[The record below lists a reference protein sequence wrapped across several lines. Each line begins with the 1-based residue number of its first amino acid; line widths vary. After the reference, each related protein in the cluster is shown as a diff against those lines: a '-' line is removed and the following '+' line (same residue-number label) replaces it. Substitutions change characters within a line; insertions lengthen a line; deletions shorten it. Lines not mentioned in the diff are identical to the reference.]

1 MKKITILT
9 VANAPYFQL
18 LEGMV
23 RSAEKNFPRANM
35 MVELVNMGSEY
46 LKIVEQWHSDIIVRS
61 VAVEKS
67 AERNFCTNRR
77 AALFREYRKK
87 ESGPLIWIDADS
99 LIRRPCNDLADHILS
114 CDLTMRNKT
123 KNKFA
128 AGTIGIGNSRICTE
142 LVNRYYEMVKA
153 DTSWMSNQNN
163 LNRLYA
169 EFKKRINFVSLP
181 NIYCDVWLSD
191 EGIIWAAK
199 ARKKKSER
207 YLRELN
213 EFLK

>member
-35 MVELVNMGSEY
+35 IVELINMGSEH

-87 ESGPLIWIDADS
+87 EG
-99 LIRRPCNDLADHILS
+99 
-114 CDLTMRNKT
+114 M
-123 KNKFA
+123 
-128 AGTIGIGNSRICTE
+128 
-142 LVNRYYEMVKA
+142 NRE
-153 DTSWMSNQNN
+153 
-163 LNRLYA
+163 
-169 EFKKRINFVSLP
+169 
-181 NIYCDVWLSD
+181 
-191 EGIIWAAK
+191 
-199 ARKKKSER
+199 
-207 YLRELN
+207 
-213 EFLK
+213 